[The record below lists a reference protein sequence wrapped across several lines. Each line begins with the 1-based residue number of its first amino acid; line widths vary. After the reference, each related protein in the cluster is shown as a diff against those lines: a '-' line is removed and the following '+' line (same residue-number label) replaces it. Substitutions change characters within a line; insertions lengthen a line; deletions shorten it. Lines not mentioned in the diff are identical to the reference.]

1 MPFRQHEP
9 GQADYRVGTDF
20 FNVRSTTD
28 RLQHSSAGSVD
39 STHRARSAAILFQT
53 PSACRYIAHS
63 ARRGSDSILVAI
75 HPGVNSRQFSDP
87 TARLHRQDKL
97 TLSEG

>member
-1 MPFRQHEP
+1 M
-9 GQADYRVGTDF
+9 
-20 FNVRSTTD
+20 STSD
-28 RLQHSSAGSVD
+28 SLPHSSAGSVD

-87 TARLHRQDKL
+87 TARLDCEDKL